1 MKKIVFFVLIL
12 INIILSQENE
22 SLGILTYREVIDN
35 INKFPSKIYY
45 ENYQNNN
52 ELKWMLK
59 TMIYKDFEI
68 IFNIL
73 KINSNIDSLIDKLAN
88 IFIINNN
95 FDIISKNSISTMLDF
110 LYSYGFPK
118 SEEPLKILE
127 QKIKIIIKNIPE
139 TIFKECQKSP
149 FNNWKPVH
157 RLCIDIIFKLL
168 LSNIPN
174 EYKEK
179 IIKSNI
185 IGKVVEM
192 SFKPKENIIEIKQKI
207 INMLSDYIPSN
218 DELIKFNIEK
228 NINELKENCLKLSN
242 DRIQSC
248 ILPYIIEIDKNF
260 PYHKNNTPQQVA
272 QKFMNN
278 IYYLK
283 NEDLYTIKYSI
294 ISYFIKTFVTTRA
307 EPNDYFGG
315 IICDWISN
323 WLSLNWYCD

>member
-45 ENYQNNN
+45 NNYQNNN

-73 KINSNIDSLIDKLAN
+73 NINSNIDSLIDKLAN
-88 IFIINNN
+88 IFIINHN

-149 FNNWKPVH
+149 FKYLKNFYT
-157 RLCIDIIFKLL
+157 LCIDVKFNPL

-179 IIKSNI
+179 ITKSNI
-185 IGKVVEM
+185 IEKVVEM

-248 ILPYIIEIDKNF
+248 ILPYIIKIDENF
-260 PYHKNNTPQQVA
+260 PYHKYYTPQQVT
-272 QKFMNN
+272 QKFMND

-283 NEDLYTIKYSI
+283 NENLYTIKYSI
-294 ISYFIKTFVTTRA
+294 ILFFIEEPVMTRA
-307 EPNDYFGG
+307 EPNNYFGG